1 MHHFI
6 SHAKAI
12 DTQANGQEQVDLKR
26 ALDQGVISQGE
37 SMTSGGVTS
46 RGAAR
51 IGRRWLW
58 A

>member
-26 ALDQGVISQGE
+26 ALDQGAISQGE
-37 SMTSGGVTS
+37 SMTLGGVTS
-46 RGAAR
+46 RGATR
-51 IGRRWLW
+51 IRRRWLW

>member
-1 MHHFI
+1 MHNFI

-37 SMTSGGVTS
+37 SMTPGGVTS

-51 IGRRWLW
+51 MGRRWLW